1 MRYTYARALL
11 SYDDASESD
20 FREAVT
26 ILEDIERRS
35 RRVFGADHPQ
45 TLGYKE
51 SLGIAREMVGISE
64 EVG

>member
-35 RRVFGADHPQ
+35 RRVFGPDHPIAVRS
-45 TLGYKE
+45 KE
-51 SLGIAREMVGISE
+51 MLEIAREGVAKFFE
-64 EVG
+64 